1 MIFAFEDLKNYK
13 NLYRKKEITQS
24 GEDRLLTSS
33 YFNEIMMMSVYYSV
47 VYRRKEDNKFV
58 KYDGKKYPVK
68 FVDYKDLK
76 ENEKYFIPIG
86 VGESP
91 YQWMNDHFED
101 ENKFKNLFKLISE
114 NKKYFKDLQS
124 GNFT

>member
-1 MIFAFEDLKNYK
+1 MMEKNI
-13 NLYRKKEITQS
+13 L
-24 GEDRLLTSS
+24 
-33 YFNEIMMMSVYYSV
+33 
-47 VYRRKEDNKFV
+47 
-58 KYDGKKYPVK
+58 K

-124 GNFT
+124 GNLPND